1 VKTHE
6 KSLIANS
13 IIHYHHSEPEKSLIT
28 WAVTNIMGIFLI
40 EILAI
45 QVYSVNYSVCEMENY
60 IKNITLRKFL
70 QKRFFARQKIF
81 CIWNVI
87 NKEKSALSVI
97 FVSFLA
103 WRKSGCTGRQN
114 NKCALQL
121 SVYNL
126 QQNPCYFSQLAYPRV
141 CQQHHYCQL
150 CFLISK
156 AWFFFPKLLRAMLP
170 FVPFKGYKYLFISF
184 LYL

>member
-1 VKTHE
+1 
-6 KSLIANS
+6 
-13 IIHYHHSEPEKSLIT
+13 
-28 WAVTNIMGIFLI
+28 MGIFLI

-156 AWFFFPKLLRAMLP
+156 AWFFFSQTSSSYAAFCSLQRLQVSFHFFSLFVIMPVGML
-170 FVPFKGYKYLFISF
+170 YTLI
-184 LYL
+184 